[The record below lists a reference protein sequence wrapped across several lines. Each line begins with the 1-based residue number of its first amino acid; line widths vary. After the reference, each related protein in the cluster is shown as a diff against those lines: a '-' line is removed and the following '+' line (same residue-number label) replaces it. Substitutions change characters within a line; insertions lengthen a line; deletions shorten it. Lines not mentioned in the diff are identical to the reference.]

1 MKGAIISTFIR
12 EKQYHKSASRVSLTK
27 SLRECRGILDVFCY
41 NKVNK
46 KSKRESVKMRIVI
59 IGSVAAGTSVAA
71 KARRNNIENEIV
83 IYEKDTDISYSVCG
97 LPYYIGE
104 DYISRENLN
113 PRNSEWFKKRFAIE
127 IKTGHEVVRVDS
139 QNKVLQIKNLVT
151 GVIFNDHYDILVF
164 ATGAAPIRPNI
175 EGIESE
181 NTFILRNII
190 SADTIKEYIQKKQP
204 ASAVIVGSGFIGME
218 VAENLVKKGIQVAV
232 VEAAGQVMPS
242 YDSEMSLYIK
252 KALIENKVQ
261 VFTSEKVVK
270 IDAEK
275 RTVLTD
281 KGTILNGDIV
291 IISAGVKP
299 EVRLAGQAGIE
310 MGTTGAIKVNRNMET
325 SVKGIYAVGDCA
337 ESYFLIDGT
346 PCYRPMGSTANKT
359 GRIAGDV
366 ITGGN
371 LSFRGILG
379 TGIVKVFDITCGQ
392 TGYTEKEAKKA
403 GYDVEIIHNIKPNQT
418 EYFEGSSEMVIKAIA
433 DRKTERLLGVQ
444 IIGKKGV
451 DKRIDVFA
459 TAITFGAK
467 AGDLAHLDLAYAPPY
482 STTKDP
488 VMYTGMILDNA
499 LNQGRKILTIQ
510 ELIRNRTSFKVLDVR
525 SSKDFEKGHIEGAI
539 NIPLGDLRERAT
551 ELSKDEPIVVHCN
564 KGVTGNAA
572 QNLLINLGFTN
583 VYNLS
588 GGYKEYKLEV

>member
-1 MKGAIISTFIR
+1 MTIVKGKEYMK
-12 EKQYHKSASRVSLTK
+12 
-27 SLRECRGILDVFCY
+27 
-41 NKVNK
+41 
-46 KSKRESVKMRIVI
+46 IVI

-71 KARRNNIENEIV
+71 KARRNNTDNEIV
-83 IYEKDTDISYSVCG
+83 IYEKDKDISYSVCG

-104 DYISRENLN
+104 EYISRENLN
-113 PRNSEWFKKRFAIE
+113 PRNPEWFKKRFAID
-127 IKTGHEVVRVDS
+127 IKIGHEVIGIDS
-139 QNKVLQIKNLVT
+139 DKKELEIKELQT
-151 GVIFNDHYDILVF
+151 GKIFNDCYDVLVL
-164 ATGAAPIRPNI
+164 ATGASPMKPPI
-175 EGIESE
+175 EGIESQ
-181 NTFILRNII
+181 NVFILRNIN
-190 SADTIKEYIQKKQP
+190 SADNIKAYIERQQP
-204 ASAVIVGSGFIGME
+204 TSAVIIGSGFIGIE
-218 VAENLVKKGIQVAV
+218 LAENLIKKGIQVSI
-232 VEAAGQVMPS
+232 VETVSQVMPS
-242 YDSEMSLYIK
+242 YDHEMSLRIK
-252 KALIENKVQ
+252 KELIDNGVE
-261 VFTSEKVVK
+261 VFTGEKVVR
-270 IDAEK
+270 IDPISG
-275 RTVLTD
+275 TVVTD
-281 KGTILNGDIV
+281 KGTSLSGEMVIV
-291 IISAGVKP
+291 SAGVRPQVTLGK
-299 EVRLAGQAGIE
+299 QAGVEI
-310 MGTTGAIKVNRNMET
+310 GNTGAIKVDHNMET
-325 SVKGIYAVGDCA
+325 SIKGIYAVGDCA

-379 TGIVKVFDITCGQ
+379 TGIVKVFDLTCGQ

-418 EYFEGSSEMVIKAIA
+418 EYFQGSSEMVIKAVA
-433 DRKTERLLGVQ
+433 DRKTQRLLGVQ

-499 LNQGRKILTIQ
+499 LNRDRKILTIQ
-510 ELIRNRTSFKVLDVR
+510 ELIQNRTNFKVIDVR
-525 SSKDFEKGHIEGAI
+525 SSRDFEKGHIEGAI
-539 NIPLGDLRERAT
+539 NIPLGDLRDKADEF
-551 ELSKDEPIVVHCN
+551 SKDDSIVVHCN

-572 QNLLINLGFTN
+572 QNVLINLGFTH

-588 GGYKEYKLEV
+588 GGYKEYKLEKK

>member
-1 MKGAIISTFIR
+1 MLSLVSSNNVCRTIFSYTVIPFFFIIKSHKKMTIVKGKEYMK
-12 EKQYHKSASRVSLTK
+12 
-27 SLRECRGILDVFCY
+27 
-41 NKVNK
+41 
-46 KSKRESVKMRIVI
+46 IVI

-71 KARRNNIENEIV
+71 KARRNNTDNEIV
-83 IYEKDTDISYSVCG
+83 IYEKDKDISYSVCG

-104 DYISRENLN
+104 EYISRENLN
-113 PRNSEWFKKRFAIE
+113 PRNPEWFKKRFAID
-127 IKTGHEVVRVDS
+127 IKIGHEVIGIDS
-139 QNKVLQIKNLVT
+139 DKKELEIKELQT
-151 GVIFNDHYDILVF
+151 GKIFNDCYDVLVL
-164 ATGAAPIRPNI
+164 ATGASPMKPPI
-175 EGIESE
+175 EGIESQ
-181 NTFILRNII
+181 NVFILRNIN
-190 SADTIKEYIQKKQP
+190 SADNIKAYIERQQP
-204 ASAVIVGSGFIGME
+204 TSAVIIGSGFIGIE
-218 VAENLVKKGIQVAV
+218 LAENLIKKGIQVSI
-232 VEAAGQVMPS
+232 VETVSQVMPS
-242 YDSEMSLYIK
+242 YDHEMSLRIK
-252 KALIENKVQ
+252 KELIDNGVE
-261 VFTSEKVVK
+261 VFTGEKVVR
-270 IDAEK
+270 IDPISG
-275 RTVLTD
+275 TVVTD
-281 KGTILNGDIV
+281 KGTSLSGEMVIV
-291 IISAGVKP
+291 SAGVRPQVTLGK
-299 EVRLAGQAGIE
+299 QAGVEI
-310 MGTTGAIKVNRNMET
+310 GNTGAIKVDHNMET
-325 SVKGIYAVGDCA
+325 SIKGIYAVGDCA

-379 TGIVKVFDITCGQ
+379 TGIVKVFDLTCGQ

-418 EYFEGSSEMVIKAIA
+418 EYFQGSSEMVIKAVA
-433 DRKTERLLGVQ
+433 DRKTQRLLGVQ

-499 LNQGRKILTIQ
+499 LNRDRKILTIQ
-510 ELIRNRTSFKVLDVR
+510 ELIQNRTNFKVIDVR
-525 SSKDFEKGHIEGAI
+525 SSRDFEKGHIEGAI
-539 NIPLGDLRERAT
+539 NIPLGDLRDKADEF
-551 ELSKDEPIVVHCN
+551 SKDDSIVVHCN

-572 QNLLINLGFTN
+572 QNVLINLGFTH

-588 GGYKEYKLEV
+588 GGYKEYKLEKK

>member
-1 MKGAIISTFIR
+1 
-12 EKQYHKSASRVSLTK
+12 
-27 SLRECRGILDVFCY
+27 
-41 NKVNK
+41 
-46 KSKRESVKMRIVI
+46 MRIVI

-113 PRNSEWFKKRFAIE
+113 PRNPEWFKKRFAID
-127 IKTGHEVVRVDS
+127 IKTGHEVIAIDS
-139 QNKVLQIKNLVT
+139 NKKELEIKNLQT
-151 GVIFNDHYDILVF
+151 GVIFNDHYDILVL
-164 ATGAAPIRPNI
+164 ATGASPIRPNI
-175 EGIESE
+175 EGIGSG

-190 SADTIKEYIQKKQP
+190 SADTIKEYIQKKEP
-204 ASAVIVGSGFIGME
+204 KSAVIVGSGFIGME

-252 KALIENKVQ
+252 KALMENKVQ

-281 KGTILNGDIV
+281 KGTALPGDIV

-299 EVRLAGQAGIE
+299 EVGLARQAGTEI
-310 MGTTGAIKVNRNMET
+310 GITGAIKVNPNMET
-325 SVKGIYAVGDCA
+325 SIKDIYAVGDCS
-337 ESYFLIDGT
+337 ESYLLIDGT

-433 DRKTERLLGVQ
+433 DRKTQRLLGVQ

-499 LNQGRKILTIQ
+499 LNRGRKVLTIQ
-510 ELIRNRTSFKVLDVR
+510 ELIENRTSFKVFDVR

-539 NIPLGDLRERAT
+539 NIPLANLKEKAV
-551 ELSKDEPIVVHCN
+551 EFSKDESIVVHCN

-572 QNLLINLGFTN
+572 QNVLINLGFTN

-588 GGYKEYKLEV
+588 GGYKEYKLERGFHP